1 MKIFYLLISAV
12 LFCPLVQ
19 AQIKKGDIV
28 LGGNV
33 GYSDQSSSANPFP
46 ANGGKSDNLSINPS
60 IGKAI
65 KDNMVVGIDLSYSR
79 YTYSSGAPSI
89 TTSGVSNAYETGVF
103 VRRYKPLG
111 NNFFLFAQTT
121 FMVNYF
127 HGTSNTPAVNGNP
140 GYENDDKSIGV
151 GFQFYPGI
159 AYAINRHWQLET
171 ELPNLFS
178 ASYNHS
184 RFRTSTTGQPDQD
197 GSSHSFT
204 ISSSLTGNNEFAV
217 GVRYFIG
224 G

>member
-1 MKIFYLLISAV
+1 MKNFYLLIIAV
-12 LFCPLVQ
+12 LFCSLIQ
-19 AQIKKGDIV
+19 AQVKKGDIV

-33 GYSDQSSSANPFP
+33 GYSNQASSSNPFP

-65 KDNMVVGIDLSYSR
+65 KDNLVIGIDLFYSR
-79 YTYSSGAPSI
+79 YTYSNGAPSI
-89 TTSGVSNAYETGVF
+89 SPSGVSNAFETGVF

-121 FMVNYF
+121 FMINYS
-127 HGTSNTPAVNGNP
+127 HGTSDAPAANGNLAV
-140 GYENDDKSIGV
+140 ENEDKSIGF

-159 AYAINRHWQLET
+159 SYAINRHWQLET
-171 ELPNLFS
+171 GLPNLFS
-178 ASYNHS
+178 VNYNHTK
-184 RFRTSTTGQPDQD
+184 FNTNATGQPNQD
-197 GSSHSFT
+197 GSSHSFA